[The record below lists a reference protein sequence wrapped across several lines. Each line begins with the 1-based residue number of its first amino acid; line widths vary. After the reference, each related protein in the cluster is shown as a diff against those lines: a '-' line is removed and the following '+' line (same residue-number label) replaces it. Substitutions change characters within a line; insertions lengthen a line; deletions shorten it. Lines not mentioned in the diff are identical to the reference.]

1 MGKVNF
7 GNLCIIAAL
16 IGVSVFSC
24 KKNKTTPTPIKNTPI
39 PIGMTAV
46 VNNADWAA
54 TYYYATIDTV
64 NDTII
69 YLDING
75 ANANSLY
82 PTQDFF
88 TLVIK
93 GYNYKTGV
101 FNITFTSGGNA
112 VDYTYNYMS
121 YQSVSGTITL
131 TQVSTT
137 NVQGTFNATFSSGS
151 NLTVTNGQFNV
162 PIQ

>member
-39 PIGMTAV
+39 PIGMTAI
-46 VNNADWAA
+46 VNNANWVA
-54 TYYYATIDTV
+54 TSYDAYLDTV
-64 NDTII
+64 DDTVIFL
-69 YLDING
+69 YING
-75 ANANSLY
+75 DNANSLY
-82 PTQDFF
+82 PNQDFF
-88 TLVIK
+88 TIIIK
-93 GYNYKTGV
+93 DYKFESGV
-101 FNITFTSGGNA
+101 FNINNA
-112 VDYTYNYMS
+112 ISPNSVNYTYNYNQYKS
-121 YQSVSGTITL
+121 ISGTIAL
-131 TQVSTT
+131 TQVSPT
-137 NVQGTFNATFSSGS
+137 NIQGTFNGTFSSGS